1 MGCNLQYPRCKLSP
15 WTYLGRCILPYAIV
29 MESWTAVVSW
39 IAKKGGLL
47 ETSVL
52 WNRRYPACLG
62 IARRLCAVACVATY
76 PDHVRNNGGLTA
88 DGQHNVVRQVNA
100 RMTVGCTL
108 GERRLHEVQR

>member
-1 MGCNLQYPRCKLSP
+1 M
-15 WTYLGRCILPYAIV
+15 
-29 MESWTAVVSW
+29 SW

-52 WNRRYPACLG
+52 WNRRYPANLS

-88 DGQHNVVRQVNA
+88 DGQYNAVREVNA

-108 GERRLHEVQR
+108 CELRLHQVQR